1 MPKTAEEVFE
11 SMNCYGS
18 KSKPF
23 LFGIDFDVNHG
34 FFFDMHEAA
43 DHGVLYSINGIN
55 NVLDSK
61 YYNEPVQLVKHPIPK
76 SKYQLAFDLVQHNLR
91 IGNSYLANL
100 TFPTRIEL
108 KIGLEEIFTRSRA
121 RYRLLFQDSF
131 VVFSPEIFVQI
142 ESGTIRSFPMKGTID
157 ASVENAESVILRDEK
172 ETAEHNTIV
181 DLIRND
187 LSMVANDVSV
197 ERFRYIE
204 TLTTNQK
211 TLLQVS
217 SEISGKLPKAYP
229 SHLGGIFQKLLP
241 AGSISGAP
249 KKKTIEIIKQAEAYD
264 RGFYTGVFGYFDGQ
278 RLDSGVMIRFIKN
291 DKGRLTFFSGGG
303 ITVKSEADKEYNE
316 LIDKVYVPFI

>member
-11 SMNCYGS
+11 SMNRYGS
-18 KSKPF
+18 ESKPF
-23 LFGIDFDVNHG
+23 LFGIDFDVAHG
-34 FFFDMHEAA
+34 FFFDICEAA
-43 DHGVLYSINGIN
+43 DHGVLYSINGIS
-55 NVLDSK
+55 NVLDRG
-61 YYNEPVQLVKHPIPK
+61 YNYEPVELKKHPIARRI
-76 SKYQLAFDLVQHNLR
+76 YQLAFDHVQHHLR
-91 IGNSYLANL
+91 IGNSYLTNL
-100 TFPTRIEL
+100 TFPTDIEL
-108 KIGLEEIFTRSRA
+108 NIGLKEIFTRSRA
-121 RYRLLFQDSF
+121 RYRLLFHNSF

-142 ESGTIRSFPMKGTID
+142 EAGTIRSFPMKGTID
-157 ASVENAESVILRDEK
+157 ASMENAESVILHDEK

-187 LSMVANDVSV
+187 LSIVATDVSV

-204 TLTTNQK
+204 TLRTNQK

-217 SEISGKLPKAYP
+217 SEISGKLPKDYP
-229 SHLGGIFQKLLP
+229 SRLGDIFQKLLP

-249 KKKTIEIIKQAEAYD
+249 KKKTVEIIKQAEAYD

-291 DKGRLTFFSGGG
+291 DNGQLTFFSGGG

-316 LIDKVYVPFI
+316 LIDKVYVPFV